1 MATSEIQTKPDAR
14 AAFTLEIASNLAAG
28 VGRIAAMLTN
38 TNKRP
43 AAEIGVRIKT
53 GAVAPVAGG
62 VYDVY
67 LVRYDG
73 LIADDGATGLV
84 EAAYTQ
90 VNAEPLGSIVVTN
103 SAATNFSKIFNTKV
117 LDELGPYWTIAVVN
131 RTTQAPSTVA
141 LDSIF
146 TYTYLVPEAQ

>member
-103 SAATNFSKIFNTKV
+103 GDGRHQLQQDFQHEGPRRAGAL
-117 LDELGPYWTIAVVN
+117 LDDRCRQPHD
-131 RTTQAPSTVA
+131 PS
-141 LDSIF
+141 
-146 TYTYLVPEAQ
+146 PQHRRPR